1 MEKQS
6 TERVCYRS
14 KDCGLFCSG
23 KTKEP
28 ASLSSKAAIARQ
40 AQLAAIPQDAPF
52 EAAYEEVIEWEPEPD
67 EVAAAKA
74 ESPSAETITSGEENE
89 VAAAEE
95 GEAAAVEAAAAEA
108 GEAADSYRFVADPA
122 FDRGLPGP
130 ATRLGGRPGYWIAAD
145 AAEAEAAAAVATA
158 ADAVAIAAALAAA
171 AVEAE
176 GHEDPVDAAEEPAAW
191 SSLLPGYGADEEPD
205 EPGSEPDPAAP
216 LTKKEE
222 TSDEDPDPE
231 REPPAS
237 RALDWLEAKKEEPS
251 DEACQNE
258 PL

>member
-1 MEKQS
+1 M
-6 TERVCYRS
+6 
-14 KDCGLFCSG
+14 FCSG

-28 ASLSSKAAIARQ
+28 ASSSSKAAIARQ
-40 AQLAAIPQDAPF
+40 AQLAAIAQDAPF
-52 EAAYEEVIEWEPEPD
+52 EAADEEVIEWEPEPD
-67 EVAAAKA
+67 EVAAAKE

-122 FDRGLPGP
+122 FERGVPS
-130 ATRLGGRPGYWIAAD
+130 GRPGYWIAAD
-145 AAEAEAAAAVATA
+145 AAEAEAAAAPATA
-158 ADAVAIAAALAAA
+158 ADAVAIAATLAAA

-191 SSLLPGYGADEEPD
+191 SLLLPGYGADEEPD
-205 EPGSEPDPAAP
+205 EPGSEPDPAEP

-237 RALDWLEAKKEEPS
+237 RALDWLETKKEEPS